1 MFGRG
6 FDSRQLHLVIEAKEQ
21 SQRNEIALAF
31 SLDKIRKILRIL
43 EKEKKCRER
52 KTGTGFVRAKDPL
65 RTAPYTF
72 LQIPLYLS

>member
-1 MFGRG
+1 LFGRG

-21 SQRNEIALAF
+21 SQRINALAL
-31 SLDKIRKILRIL
+31 SLEKIRKILRIF

>member
-1 MFGRG
+1 LFGRG

-21 SQRNEIALAF
+21 SQRNYIALAF
-31 SLDKIRKILRIL
+31 SLNKIRKILRIL
-43 EKEKKCRER
+43 EKDKCRER

>member
-1 MFGRG
+1 LFGRG

-21 SQRNEIALAF
+21 SQRINALAF

>member
-1 MFGRG
+1 LFGRG
-6 FDSRQLHLVIEAKEQ
+6 FDSRQLHLVISKKNKA
-21 SQRNEIALAF
+21 SALALAF